1 MDVVSLVLQDAYG
14 RVQLRG
20 LPCKDVRELAH
31 VISASISNPSVTSG
45 LSPPSNEPDEVQ
57 KEMESP
63 SHCHGNVVTPLAL
76 SLVEKMS
83 VNLLDHESPQDL
95 RRYLQSLFRVLHEE
109 FNFISSTLSLFGN
122 RNRLVSHLA
131 AKCLSSL
138 LICELQSSNARGI
151 VMQRM
156 SEEAFQMHSSC
167 YKLDA
172 AIWSLTAVIKEV
184 LKGNTGH
191 KSEHIEML
199 LARTDSGITS
209 WYSSLLQAEDRTRTA
224 GDWET
229 TLTTFMDLLEALTAA
244 RFRLGACVSSQRLL
258 FLRAPA
264 LLQLL
269 DARVDYYVKKH
280 VLLLLKKTLLQRTG
294 EDWLSGALVPTAHGD
309 PYLVEDMAALT
320 GSVLEAVDCDWLG
333 HVPVRAS
340 PSFFGG
346 SDQSRPEERADDVML
361 RAVSLVLLKSLE
373 HQTQTA
379 HSGSQTIHTLRH
391 LKKLL
396 LFLNQHC
403 VQLRQSGH
411 PCFCVSL
418 VFADQDDDMVE
429 AARALIILHTHQKS
443 LGVLSATNSCEM
455 GLNPHC
461 HFVLLLRGLA
471 FDHSVLLDFLISSE
485 TCFLE
490 YVVRYLKLLRDDWEG
505 FCNSCQLIEG
515 QDAQRHGR
523 GWRKDSSQTSAMHDI
538 STVSEVRESHS
549 GDGTSKA
556 SSGPRSCPRLVDYG
570 SSEDSGEE
578 EEVEVEEEMDVSAST
593 PDKGLK
599 APAGSHSSEGDRQC
613 VSLPDCKASLEPSK
627 QVAFVKCTQTSLARK
642 VALCL
647 MELRTVV
654 SRLQRKNLFPYNPAS
669 LIKLLTLIEEKV
681 D

>member
-1 MDVVSLVLQDAYG
+1 MDVISLVLQDAYG
-14 RVQLRG
+14 RVQLGG
-20 LPCKDVRELAH
+20 LPSKDFRELAP
-31 VISASISNPSVTSG
+31 VISASISSPSVTSR
-45 LSPPSNEPDEVQ
+45 LSPPSIESDKSYQ
-57 KEMESP
+57 KEKEII
-63 SHCHGNVVTPLAL
+63 SHCHGNVVLQVTPLAL

-83 VNLLDHESPQDL
+83 VKLLDHKSPQDL
-95 RRYLQSLFRVLHEE
+95 RLYIQSLFRVLHEE

-122 RNRLVSHLA
+122 SNRLFSHLA

-138 LICELQSSNARGI
+138 LICDLQSSNARGI

-156 SEEAFQMHSSC
+156 CEEAFQMHSSC

-191 KSEHIEML
+191 KSEHIEIL
-199 LARTDSGITS
+199 LTRTDSGITS
-209 WYSSLLQAEDRTRTA
+209 WYSSLLLAEDIRNA

-244 RFRLGACVSSQRLL
+244 RFRLGTCFSSQRLL
-258 FLRAPA
+258 FLQAPV

-269 DARVDYYVKKH
+269 DTRVDYYVKKH

-294 EDWLSGALVPTAHGD
+294 EDWLSGAPFPTAHGD
-309 PYLVEDMAALT
+309 PYLAEDMGALT
-320 GSVLEAVDCDWLG
+320 ESVLEAMDCGWLS
-333 HVPVRAS
+333 HVPVSAS

-346 SDQSRPEERADDVML
+346 TNQSCSEERADDVML

-373 HQTQTA
+373 HQTQSA
-379 HSGSQTIHTLRH
+379 HSKSGSQTIHTLRH
-391 LKKLL
+391 LTKLL

-403 VQLRQSGH
+403 VQLRQSCH

-443 LGVLSATNSCEM
+443 LGVLSAASSCEK

-461 HFVLLLRGLA
+461 HFVLLLRVLM

-490 YVVRYLKLLRDDWEG
+490 YIVRYLKLLRDDWEG

-515 QDAQRHGR
+515 QDVQRQGR
-523 GWRKDSSQTSAMHDI
+523 GWRKNSSQTSAMHDR
-538 STVSEVRESHS
+538 STVSEMRECHS
-549 GDGTSKA
+549 GDSPSNA
-556 SSGPRSCPRLVDYG
+556 CSGPHACSRLVDYG

-578 EEVEVEEEMDVSAST
+578 KEEVDVCAGT
-593 PDKGLK
+593 PDTGRKV
-599 APAGSHSSEGDRQC
+599 PAGSHRSEGDRQC
-613 VSLPDCKASLEPSK
+613 VSLPDSKASLEPSK
-627 QVAFVKCTQTSLARK
+627 QVALVKCTQTSLAQK
-642 VALCL
+642 VVLCL

-669 LIKLLTLIEEKV
+669 LIKLLALIEEKV